1 MQKSLSIAAVVALV
15 VAGIAWI
22 APTLFIG
29 HAQTKPVVQAA
40 PRPGLYLGA
49 VSCSSGNCHGGKAKN
64 PAEKNFRVR
73 LDEYFIWIRFDRHA
87 KAYSVLLEEKAKNIV
102 KHIAHLNDQK
112 PHEIQLCLNCHALP
126 KDAAA
131 KSLDLTQGVSCE
143 SCHGPASGWL
153 STHLEAKPGTRT
165 QSLRSGMIDVWNPKT
180 RAERCLDCHLGTVDQ
195 PEKNVDHELIAAGH
209 PDLRFELDNYSDS
222 MPRHWAS
229 YAERANKAGREENEG
244 ARAWIIGQTVAFRRG
259 LARLADRARKNNWPE
274 YAELDC
280 YACHHSLQEN
290 SWRQSTGRNEGLG
303 LPPWSRARFVMMR
316 HIIAVFAPD
325 KLRAIESDASMLSTA
340 IDRGSVDKGEI
351 AAAATRLGKSM
362 APVIAQLETKA
373 AKSIDA
379 RQVRQFVDVIVND
392 IDLVKNDIRS
402 AEQAVFAINTL
413 ATDIFRTGF
422 HNAAPLKNA
431 LHDLAKNVEAPAR
444 YTPARFTASM
454 KSVQEVL
461 SRMAK

>member
-1 MQKSLSIAAVVALV
+1 
-15 VAGIAWI
+15 
-22 APTLFIG
+22 
-29 HAQTKPVVQAA
+29 
-40 PRPGLYLGA
+40 
-49 VSCSSGNCHGGKAKN
+49 
-64 PAEKNFRVR
+64 
-73 LDEYFIWIRFDRHA
+73 
-87 KAYSVLLEEKAKNIV
+87 
-102 KHIAHLNDQK
+102 
-112 PHEIQLCLNCHALP
+112 
-126 KDAAA
+126 
-131 KSLDLTQGVSCE
+131 
-143 SCHGPASGWL
+143 
-153 STHLEAKPGTRT
+153 
-165 QSLRSGMIDVWNPKT
+165 
-180 RAERCLDCHLGTVDQ
+180 
-195 PEKNVDHELIAAGH
+195 
-209 PDLRFELDNYSDS
+209 
-222 MPRHWAS
+222 
-229 YAERANKAGREENEG
+229 
-244 ARAWIIGQTVAFRRG
+244 
-259 LARLADRARKNNWPE
+259 
-274 YAELDC
+274 
-280 YACHHSLQEN
+280 
-290 SWRQSTGRNEGLG
+290 
-303 LPPWSRARFVMMR
+303 MMR

-325 KLRAIESDASMLSTA
+325 KLRAIESDANMLSTA

>member
-1 MQKSLSIAAVVALV
+1 
-15 VAGIAWI
+15 
-22 APTLFIG
+22 
-29 HAQTKPVVQAA
+29 
-40 PRPGLYLGA
+40 
-49 VSCSSGNCHGGKAKN
+49 
-64 PAEKNFRVR
+64 
-73 LDEYFIWIRFDRHA
+73 
-87 KAYSVLLEEKAKNIV
+87 
-102 KHIAHLNDQK
+102 
-112 PHEIQLCLNCHALP
+112 
-126 KDAAA
+126 
-131 KSLDLTQGVSCE
+131 
-143 SCHGPASGWL
+143 
-153 STHLEAKPGTRT
+153 
-165 QSLRSGMIDVWNPKT
+165 MIDVWNPKT

-325 KLRAIESDASMLSTA
+325 KLRAIESDANMLSTA